1 MVKHSSRIFLSQ
13 SALKQNFG
21 FIREKIGPNAVIS
34 SVVKAN
40 AFGHGIGTFVPMAE
54 KCGIRHFSVASSY
67 EAYKVKQALTH
78 EESRVM
84 IMGILYPED
93 LPWVIENDVEF
104 FVFDHAQLE
113 NARAAAQE
121 VGRPAVIHLEVET
134 GGNRTG
140 LPQNE
145 LEKAVRYLKKHKKEL
160 VFEGLC
166 THFAGIE
173 SLANQFRIQRQ
184 LAAFNDLYKR
194 VRKLRYLPRIR
205 HTACSAAALAFADTV
220 MDLVRVGTAQ
230 FGMWPSPDIYNM
242 HLLQTG
248 KNKDSPLKRI
258 MTWKTDVMHVKKVS
272 RDQFVGY
279 GTSFQAPRDMTVA
292 VIPIG
297 YSNGYPKALSNRGH
311 VLINGKKAPVTGLIN
326 MNVFMVDV
334 SHIPDVQV
342 GDDVV
347 LIGKQGNNT
356 ITITSFAEIANSINN
371 ELVSRLPT
379 AIPRRAVR

>member
-78 EESRVM
+78 DDSRVM

-93 LPWVIENDVEF
+93 LPWVIENDVAF
-104 FVFDHAQLE
+104 FVFDYAQLE

-121 VGRPAVIHLEVET
+121 VGKPAVIHLEVET

-184 LAAFNDLYKR
+184 LASFNDLYKR
-194 VRKLRYLPRIR
+194 VRKLKYLPRIR
-205 HTACSAAALAFADTV
+205 HTACSAAALAFPETV

>member
-1 MVKHSSRIFLSQ
+1 
-13 SALKQNFG
+13 
-21 FIREKIGPNAVIS
+21 
-34 SVVKAN
+34 
-40 AFGHGIGTFVPMAE
+40 
-54 KCGIRHFSVASSY
+54 
-67 EAYKVKQALTH
+67 
-78 EESRVM
+78 
-84 IMGILYPED
+84 
-93 LPWVIENDVEF
+93 
-104 FVFDHAQLE
+104 
-113 NARAAAQE
+113 
-121 VGRPAVIHLEVET
+121 
-134 GGNRTG
+134 
-140 LPQNE
+140 
-145 LEKAVRYLKKHKKEL
+145 
-160 VFEGLC
+160 
-166 THFAGIE
+166 
-173 SLANQFRIQRQ
+173 
-184 LAAFNDLYKR
+184 
-194 VRKLRYLPRIR
+194 
-205 HTACSAAALAFADTV
+205 